1 MIEASAPTPPVL
13 TTAASVTRGVCRAL
27 ETFGCTNLTEFTL
40 ASGRRVDV
48 IGIDAGGAITI
59 VEVKSCLEDFRA
71 DQKWRDY
78 LNYCDRFFFAICE
91 SFPVDV
97 LPADCGLL
105 VADAYGA
112 ALVREGPALALNAA
126 RRRALILR
134 FAQTAA
140 SRLAR
145 FTDPY
150 ATARPRQG
158 AAVGTRLW

>member
-1 MIEASAPTPPVL
+1 MIEAQEPAPVL
-13 TTAASVTRGVCRAL
+13 TTAASITRGVCRAL
-27 ETFGCTNLTEFTL
+27 ETFGYTSLTEFKL

-48 IGIDAGGAITI
+48 IGIDAGGAIAI
-59 VEVKSCLEDFRA
+59 VEVKSCIEDFRA

-78 LNYCDRFFFAICE
+78 LEYCDRFFFAVGE
-91 SFPVDV
+91 GFPLGA

-112 ALVREGPALALNAA
+112 AVQREAPALTLNAA
-126 RRRALILR
+126 RRRAQILR

-140 SRLAR
+140 ARLAR
-145 FTDPY
+145 YTDPY

-158 AAVGTRLW
+158 AAAGARLW